1 MFGFRT
7 PPDAD
12 TDRYRRHVPAA
23 GHSLR
28 DPQVRA
34 AARVYL
40 RAVEAGLHRRHHHA
54 GKQE

>member
-7 PPDAD
+7 PSDTD

-28 DPQVRA
+28 DPQVHST
-34 AARVYL
+34 ARLHL
-40 RAVEAGLHRRHHHA
+40 RAVEAGLHGRHYHA
-54 GKQE
+54 GKLV